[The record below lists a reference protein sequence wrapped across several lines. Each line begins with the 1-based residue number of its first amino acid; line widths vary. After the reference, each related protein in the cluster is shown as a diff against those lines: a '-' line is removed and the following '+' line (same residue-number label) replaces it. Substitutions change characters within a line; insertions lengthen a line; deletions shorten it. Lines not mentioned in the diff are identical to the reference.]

1 MSTTT
6 SPQALSRPE
15 AGVSLLR
22 TYVELSKLRLTGLVV
37 VTAGTGYLVA
47 GADDKS
53 GIALLAVVLGTAL
66 LSGGAAAL
74 NQVLEIAADARMPRT
89 VNRPLPAGRISVAH
103 ALAFGLITGLAGFL
117 PLLALGG
124 ALAAGLGA
132 LTYVL
137 YVFVYTPLKRVT
149 TLCTPV
155 GAVVG
160 AIPPVIGWA
169 AATGRIEAGAI
180 VLAAILFV
188 WQIPHFLAIAWLYRD
203 DYALSGFKM
212 LPLDDPGGRTTFAM
226 VLLYSLALL
235 PVTLVA
241 TPVCSTGWLYPVGAV
256 LLGGG
261 FAWLA
266 VKLHRERT
274 REAARTLFLS
284 SLLYLPLLLL
294 LLVFDPT
301 RGTLLP

>member
-6 SPQALSRPE
+6 SPQTLRRTE
-15 AGVSLLR
+15 AGLSLLR

-37 VTAGTGYLVA
+37 VTAGTGYLLA
-47 GADDKS
+47 GAGDKS
-53 GIALLAVVLGTAL
+53 GLALLAVVLGTAL

-74 NQVLEIAADARMPRT
+74 NQVFEIAADARMPRT
-89 VNRPLPAGRISVAH
+89 ANRPLPAGRITAAH
-103 ALAFGLITGLAGFL
+103 ALAFGVFTGVAGFL
-117 PLLALGG
+117 LLLALGG
-124 ALAAGLGA
+124 SLAAGLGA
-132 LTYVL
+132 LTYVV
-137 YVFVYTPLKRVT
+137 YAFVYTPLKKVT

-155 GAVVG
+155 GAAVG
-160 AIPPVIGWA
+160 AIPPVIGWT

-180 VLAAILFV
+180 VLAAILFT

-241 TPVCSTGWLYPVGAV
+241 AAVCFTGWLYPVGAI
-256 LLGGG
+256 LLGAG

-266 VKLHRERT
+266 VRLHRERT
-274 REAARTLFLS
+274 RAAARALFLS
-284 SLLYLPLLLL
+284 SLAYLPLLLL
-294 LLVFDPT
+294 LLIFDST
-301 RGTLLP
+301 LGVLLP

>member
-6 SPQALSRPE
+6 SPQTLTRAAAPGSIWRVY
-15 AGVSLLR
+15 A
-22 TYVELSKLRLTGLVV
+22 ELSKFRLTGLVV
-37 VTAGTGYLVA
+37 VTAGTGYLL
-47 GADDKS
+47 ADTGGGS
-53 GIALLAVVLGTAL
+53 ALALVGVVLGTAL

-74 NQVLEIAADARMPRT
+74 NQLFEIAADSRMPRT
-89 VNRPLPAGRISVAH
+89 EHRPLPSGRIGVGH
-103 ALAFGLITGLAGFL
+103 ALAFGLLTGVLGFL
-117 PLLALGG
+117 LLVASGG
-124 ALAAGLGA
+124 MLAAGLGA
-132 LTYVL
+132 LTYAV
-137 YVFVYTPLKRVT
+137 YVGVYTPLKRVT

-169 AATGRIEAGAI
+169 AAAGRIEAGAI

-203 DYALSGFKM
+203 DYAKGGFKM
-212 LPLDDPGGRTTFAM
+212 LPLGDPGARTTFAM

-241 TPVCSTGWLYPVGAV
+241 AAVCPTGWLYPIGAL
-256 LLGGG
+256 LLGAG
-261 FAWLA
+261 FSWLA
-266 VKLHRERT
+266 IRLHRQRT

-284 SLLYLPLLLL
+284 SLLYLPLLLA

-301 RGTLLP
+301 RGMHLP